1 MAWVT
6 RGGHAYYYKK
16 HRIGNK
22 VRSVYLGKGEEAQI
36 IAKVDEILRYAA
48 KLRAEQRESGQK
60 PKS

>member
-1 MAWVT
+1 VAWVT

-16 HRIGNK
+16 HRIGGK

-36 IAKVDEILRYAA
+36 IARVDEILRYAA
-48 KLRAEQRESGQK
+48 KLRAEQLKSGRQ

>member
-36 IAKVDEILRYAA
+36 IAKVD
-48 KLRAEQRESGQK
+48 
-60 PKS
+60 